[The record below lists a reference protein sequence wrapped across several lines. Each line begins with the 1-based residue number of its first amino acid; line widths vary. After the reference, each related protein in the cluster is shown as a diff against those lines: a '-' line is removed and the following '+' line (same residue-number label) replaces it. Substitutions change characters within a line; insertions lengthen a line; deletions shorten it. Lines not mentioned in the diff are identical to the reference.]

1 MTRKFLEEL
10 GLEKEAI
17 DKIMSQNGK
26 DIENAKGDITA
37 VTAER
42 DSLKKDVE
50 ERDKQINTL
59 KESAGSN
66 EELKKQIETFT
77 QQNKDQKAAYEKEIA
92 MIKLTAAVDAE
103 LTAAG
108 SKNNIAVRAMLAD
121 FLKDAKVEDGKVM
134 SKENGEAIPLS
145 AKVEAMKK
153 DATTDFMFGTAP
165 RYNGWKPGESGDGSK
180 PGSDKKLS
188 EMTYSELT
196 DYLAQNPET
205 KLE

>member
-1 MTRKFLEEL
+1 MERMTRKFLEEL

-59 KESAGSN
+59 KESAGNN

-134 SKENGEAIPLS
+134 SKENGESITLS

-165 RYNGWKPGESGDGSK
+165 RYNGWKPGESGDG
-180 PGSDKKLS
+180 
-188 EMTYSELT
+188 TRCHH
-196 DYLAQNPET
+196 
-205 KLE
+205 